1 MGSLLCGCSSTFL
14 SLFGGIFCSEGLVQ
28 FRHLPVLQSC
38 SESGWNALFFPYN
51 DFILFHSSAAASFLI
66 NHLGVVMAQQA
77 AFPRALAHAGT
88 SGALRN
94 SNRKPRVPVFLRN
107 PPAAS
112 PLAGAAAPQLSGR
125 AAPRSVGELRQP
137 PGERR
142 CRAPRGS
149 CIISEALRRS
159 PAGPRGCWLKR

>member
-1 MGSLLCGCSSTFL
+1 MWLQFYISFPF
-14 SLFGGIFCSEGLVQ
+14 FGGIFCSEGLVQ

-51 DFILFHSSAAASFLI
+51 DFILFHSNGAASFLI

-94 SNRKPRVPVFLRN
+94 SSRKRRVPVFLRN
-107 PPAAS
+107 TPAGS
-112 PLAGAAAPQLSGR
+112 PLVGAAAPQLLGCAA
-125 AAPRSVGELRQP
+125 AAPRSVGEPRQP
-137 PGERR
+137 PGERC
-142 CRAPRGS
+142 CRAPHGS
-149 CIISEALRRS
+149 CIISEALHRS
-159 PAGPRGCWLKR
+159 PVGPRGCWLKR